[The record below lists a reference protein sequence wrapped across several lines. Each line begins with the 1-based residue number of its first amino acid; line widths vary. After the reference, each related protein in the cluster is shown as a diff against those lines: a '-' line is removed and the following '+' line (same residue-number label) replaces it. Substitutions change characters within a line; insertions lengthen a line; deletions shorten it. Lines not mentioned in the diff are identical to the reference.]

1 MKTIPDLPMSSV
13 LNRTRRSF
21 VGRLSRVPTC
31 MLQSATA
38 HGVGRLPSKTAHG
51 PSRKLHGDT
60 RRTYRLHGETYHGA
74 GRLLYEILAK
84 RTCRLD
90 TCTRGETAH
99 RIGRLRNVTITK
111 RTRRLRSETDPGT
124 GWPRTCSATLANRT
138 CILHGDTRRTY
149 RLHGET
155 YHGAGRLLY

>member
-13 LNRTRRSF
+13 LNRTCRSF

-31 MLQSATA
+31 TLQSATA

-111 RTRRLRSETDPGT
+111 RTRR
-124 GWPRTCSATLANRT
+124 PRTCSATLANRT